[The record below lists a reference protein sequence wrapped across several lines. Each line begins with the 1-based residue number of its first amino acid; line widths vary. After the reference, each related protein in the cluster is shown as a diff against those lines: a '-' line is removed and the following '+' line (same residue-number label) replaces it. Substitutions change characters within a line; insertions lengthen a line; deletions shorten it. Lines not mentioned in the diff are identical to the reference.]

1 MVGRN
6 SAEEVARVIMGEEGS
21 GMEESSESIES
32 VSSEDSSWEEA
43 STSSNIDFEDEVTD
57 TSSSVLNS
65 SAKGIV
71 RSRRG

>member
-57 TSSSVLNS
+57 TSSRVLNS